1 MLGQLISTNDALVT
15 CNPFC
20 LAKTI
25 HARLR
30 EIRAP
35 EEVAFFQD
43 DKIADFMRTHFA
55 YIENLGGKLY
65 YPIVQKYMEL
75 GLIAQTIRLMNKSVV
90 RGNVE
95 FSEAYAP

>member
-1 MLGQLISTNDALVT
+1 MLEQLISTNDTLVT

-35 EEVAFFQD
+35 EEVAFFQGE
-43 DKIADFMRTHFA
+43 KIADFMRTHFS

-75 GLIAQTIRLMNKSVV
+75 GLIAQTISLMNKSTL
-90 RGNVE
+90 RGDVE
-95 FSEAYAP
+95 FSEDYTP